1 MVSDLGPKVQS
12 STYWSLNIDPSDS
25 KCYILTDF
33 SISLTHKYVNLKE
46 PYNQDIK
53 EQVTTKN
60 FFKKKAGFTSNSQP
74 QRHKVPK
81 VFFKFNPL
89 FNVLTF
95 QIIYQ

>member
-1 MVSDLGPKVQS
+1 MVSRLDPKVQS

-25 KCYILTDF
+25 ECSILPHF
-33 SISLTHKYVNLKE
+33 SMSLTHKYVNLKE